1 MRERIN
7 NDLKAAMKAGDKSK
21 VSTLRLI
28 IAAIQS
34 ADIATRPATKIS
46 KAEVLGVLSKMVKQ
60 RHDSV
65 EQFAAAG
72 RLELAAKEQAE
83 IAIIESYLPKQ
94 LSEAEMKSA
103 IAQSIADLGASGLK
117 DMGKVMGALKTRFAG
132 QMDFAKASVE
142 VKKLLQ

>member
-46 KAEVLGVLSKMVKQ
+46 EAEVLGVLSKMVKQ

>member
-34 ADIATRPATKIS
+34 ADIETRPATKIS
-46 KAEVLGVLSKMVKQ
+46 EAEVLGVLTKMVRQ
-60 RHDSV
+60 RRDSMQ
-65 EQFAAAG
+65 QFASAG
-72 RLELAAKEQAE
+72 RPELAAKEQAE

-117 DMGKVMGALKTRFAG
+117 DMGKVMSTLKAKFAG
-132 QMDFAKASVE
+132 QMDFAKAGVE

>member
-28 IAAIQS
+28 IAAIQA

-46 KAEVLGVLSKMVKQ
+46 EAEVLGVLSKMVKQ